1 VNSRNT
7 IQGSGEWLQARV
19 GCVTASRVRDVT
31 AQTKSGTWT
40 AGRKNYL
47 GELVCERL
55 TGKPY
60 PQYVSAAMNHGSEM
74 EPQARFRYA
83 LASGSEITEVG
94 FVPHPNIPD
103 AGASPDGLVA
113 PDGLVEI
120 KCPHSPGVH
129 IERLLAT
136 ERNGWGIEPGTY
148 DQMQWQLACMPDR
161 QWVDFVSFDEGLP
174 EKMQLIIRRVPRD
187 SKHIAKMETLVIQFL
202 IDVNAAVD
210 TLRKRYLA

>member
-1 VNSRNT
+1 MK
-7 IQGSGEWLQARV
+7 QGTEEWLAARV
-19 GCVTASRVRDVT
+19 GCVTASRVRDVV

-55 TGKPY
+55 TGRPY
-60 PQYVSAAMNHGSEM
+60 PQYVSAAMNHGSET
-74 EPQARFRYA
+74 EPRARFRYA

-94 FVPHPNIPD
+94 YIPHPNIPH

-136 ERNGWGIEPGTY
+136 ERTGWGIEPGTY
-148 DQMQWQLACMPDR
+148 DQMQWQMACMPER

-174 EKMQLIIRRVPRD
+174 EQMQLIIRRVPRD
-187 SKHIAKMETLVIQFL
+187 NKHIAKMETLVIQFL

-210 TLRKRYLA
+210 TLRKRFPT